1 MDRLGRKQT
10 LRADRWVIMNMH
22 RDTREFWQAPSATKP
37 GLLGRMLNL
46 LAAIISGAKG
56 EHGVWTAG
64 ARGL

>member
-1 MDRLGRKQT
+1 
-10 LRADRWVIMNMH
+10 MNMH